1 MISVIVKKAGE
12 AEEII
17 GQTIT
22 NPLIV
27 TEPQAVK
34 VGLQAL
40 AEFYSNRI
48 LSLLTPFRGLEDG
61 QTISFATTR
70 PNITGN
76 FRISS
81 VNIRLGLEQGV
92 NVTLGTRDYAW
103 TGT

>member
-17 GQTIT
+17 GETIT

-27 TEPQAVK
+27 SEPQAVQ
-34 VGLQAL
+34 VGKQAL
-40 AEFYSNRI
+40 ANFYSNRL
-48 LSLLTPFRGLEDG
+48 LSLLTPFRGLADG
-61 QTISFATTR
+61 DTINFATTR
-70 PNITGN
+70 PDITGN

-81 VNIRLGLEQGV
+81 VGIDISLEEGV

-103 TGT
+103 TSA